1 MTTATA
7 APTVRRR
14 TLTPALCGA
23 AAVLACGMIAVGLAA
38 GAAPD
43 ERWQLAARYTARLA
57 FLLFMP
63 VYVASAWNRLAPS
76 AGSRWVMKRRR
87 SLGLAFATT
96 HTIHLGALTTYNV
109 VAGTVPDPATLIVG
123 GGAFATLYAMVL
135 TSNDAAVRRLG
146 GRRWQSLHR
155 FGMHYLWFV
164 FAFSYA
170 GRVLGGK
177 LEFAPL
183 LALALAGL
191 GLRITAR
198 AVSQGRP
205 NGRVPS
211 IRHASTGAQDG
222 SSAR

>member
-7 APTVRRR
+7 VSTPARR

-23 AAVLACGMIAVGLAA
+23 AAVAACGMIAIGLAT

-43 ERWQLAARYTARLA
+43 ERWRLAARYTARLA
-57 FLLFMP
+57 FLVFMP

-76 AGSRWVMKRRR
+76 AASRWAMVHRR
-87 SLGLAFATT
+87 SLGLAFATA

-109 VAGTVPDPATLIVG
+109 VAGTVPNGSTLVVG
-123 GGAFATLYAMVL
+123 GGAFVTLYAMVL
-135 TSNDAAVRRLG
+135 TSNDDAVRWLG
-146 GRRWQSLHR
+146 ARRWQRLHR

-170 GRVLGGK
+170 GRVVGGK
-177 LEFAPL
+177 LAFVPL

-191 GLRITAR
+191 GLRIAAHRSRSRAR
-198 AVSQGRP
+198 A
-205 NGRVPS
+205 
-211 IRHASTGAQDG
+211 STRAGAAAEG
-222 SSAR
+222 